1 MKDSMKEIMDNNPNC
16 QGVII
21 PKIGHGIP
29 LANPKL
35 FNKMLEEWLDS
46 NLIIDEVKLVS
57 NSWNFSSLVP
67 SWLHDF
73 NLYIPTIEFPTY

>member
-1 MKDSMKEIMDNNPNC
+1 MKEIMDNNPNC

-57 NSWNFSSLVP
+57 NS
-67 SWLHDF
+67 
-73 NLYIPTIEFPTY
+73 

>member
-1 MKDSMKEIMDNNPNC
+1 MGNFISLKLGKFESLLTIMANNPNC

-21 PKIGHGIP
+21 PKIGHGVP

-46 NLIIDEVKLVS
+46 NLIIDEVKLAS
-57 NSWNFSSLVP
+57 NS
-67 SWLHDF
+67 
-73 NLYIPTIEFPTY
+73 